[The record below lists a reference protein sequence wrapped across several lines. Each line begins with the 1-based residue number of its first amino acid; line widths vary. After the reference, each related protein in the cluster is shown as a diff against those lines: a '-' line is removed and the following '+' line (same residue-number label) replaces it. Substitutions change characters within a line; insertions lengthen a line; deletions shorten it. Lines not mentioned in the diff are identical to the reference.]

1 MDLSKGQAAIALL
14 FAFII
19 VVIPGEP
26 VWLYLADLNAIYGA
40 WAVWIVA
47 VVLVIGG
54 AGMMW
59 MDFYASYGFFI
70 AAIGG
75 MLVIVFSPIV
85 FPTFAVSI

>member
-1 MDLSKGQAAIALL
+1 MELSKGQAAIALF

-26 VWLYLADLNAIYGA
+26 VWLYLAGLDATYGA
-40 WAVWIVA
+40 WVIWSVA
-47 VVLVIGG
+47 LAIVIGG

-70 AAIGG
+70 VAIGG
-75 MLVIVFSPIV
+75 MLLIVFSPIV
-85 FPTFAVSI
+85 FPTFAVPI